1 MKMKKTV
8 ALFLTICCIGSF
20 VACSDNSNPTKQS
33 TEPDAT
39 RPTTTEAD
47 TKEVPDE
54 TEEVPASVELNVDF
68 RTMSV
73 DEIADECIRAITNY
87 PQVGG
92 SVNDY
97 LAAMPNPAD
106 PSWIRTDYI
115 GFPGVACGARYFND
129 APDNFAFYP
138 KGVMPY
144 GDDRIE
150 PYLGSIAFFG
160 IATEGG
166 SFVGPTADDITT
178 EPEVFIAGEGSVS
191 LYDEATANA
200 LYDAIYSR
208 MVGVYGELNDNPGR
222 PDPQNV
228 EHQNTRLIV
237 KYRDDNGKKHTYLYN
252 AIRMSSSTDS
262 AGTVIYTLTFGIV
275 QPRTEA
281 YGN

>member
-1 MKMKKTV
+1 MKGKRIAAFLL
-8 ALFLTICCIGSF
+8 ALSLLICAT
-20 VACSDNSNPTKQS
+20 ACSNSSDPTKHS

-39 RPTTTEAD
+39 RPESTEATSKD
-47 TKEVPDE
+47 TPDE
-54 TEEVPASVELNVDF
+54 TGRASASAELNVDF
-68 RTMSV
+68 RKMSV

-87 PQVGG
+87 PKVGS

-97 LAAMPNPAD
+97 LASMPNPAD

-129 APDNFAFYP
+129 APENFAFYP
-138 KGVMPY
+138 KGVTPY

-160 IATEGG
+160 ITTEGD
-166 SFVGPTADDITT
+166 SFVGPTADDMTT

-200 LYDAIYSR
+200 LYDAIYAR

-237 KYRDDNGKKHTYLYN
+237 KYRNDNGKKHTYLYN
-252 AIRMSSSTDS
+252 AIRMSSYTDS

-275 QPRTEA
+275 QPRAEA